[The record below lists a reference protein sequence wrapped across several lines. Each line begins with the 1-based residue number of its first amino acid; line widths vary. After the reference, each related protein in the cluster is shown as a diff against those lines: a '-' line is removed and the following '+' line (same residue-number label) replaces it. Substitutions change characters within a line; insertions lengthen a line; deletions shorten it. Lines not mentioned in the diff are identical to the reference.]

1 MSVLE
6 DLVKSIKKTKSS
18 PRATRTVARQRPRP
32 QKKTQYIKK
41 SGSGGI
47 IMDFGG
53 VSDDLH
59 PSFRAYENLLN
70 RHSDPTQVQTANY
83 QNNAFEKALD
93 SYVELGEDHYDR
105 KVSVEEQESFAK
117 SRENQAKSEFTKTTA
132 RVGRETVTA
141 QSETDA
147 AVLAMFKNNELE

>member
-32 QKKTQYIKK
+32 PQKKTQYVRK
-41 SGSGGI
+41 SGDGGV

-53 VSDDLH
+53 VSDLH
-59 PSFRAYENLLN
+59 PSFQAYENLLN

-83 QNNAFEKALD
+83 HKNAFEKALD
-93 SYVELGEDHYDR
+93 SYVELGEDDYEREVGIEER
-105 KVSVEEQESFAK
+105 KSFEK
-117 SRENQAKSEFTKTTA
+117 SRENVAKSEFKKTTA
-132 RVGRETVTA
+132 KVGRETVTA